1 MKNYKHFFLI
11 FICTCFA
18 ISVKAIVR
26 PNIIFSDNMVLQRGV
41 EVPIWG
47 TANTGEKVSIEFR
60 GQKYN
65 TIAKEG
71 KWLFKLK
78 PLKAGGPFVME
89 IKGENTISISNI
101 LVGEV
106 WLCSGQSNMEMLLGP
121 VKGRLAIENAKEAI
135 ANAINYPT
143 IREFTVARDASN
155 VPLTEV
161 KKGRWNVCDSVTV
174 KKFSAVGYFFA
185 NTLSQ
190 KLNVPIGLIH
200 SSFGGTGA
208 ERWTSREV
216 LESNPELKALVT
228 KYEKAIVSFPER
240 FKKYKENEVAI
251 IEAWKKEVTLAKEN
265 NKALPKK
272 PIAPVEPAKSG
283 DCGGLFNA
291 LIAPIIPYAIK
302 GVIWYQGEH
311 DSNKAKTSKEYQTLF
326 PALISDWRS
335 RWQQGDFPFLYVQIA
350 PNERN
355 TPELREAQLLTLQR
369 SPNTAMAVITEC
381 VDPTFDIHS
390 PIKKPVGDRLALA
403 ARALAYNEKIEYM
416 GPIYESMKIEGNTIR
431 ISFTHIGTGLVAKE
445 SDLIGFTIAGTDANF
460 VPAKAIIEGNTIVV
474 SAANV
479 IAPVNVRFGFI
490 NIPITN
496 LYNKEGLPA
505 SPFRT
510 DVP

>member
-1 MKNYKHFFLI
+1 MKNHNHYFSL

-18 ISVKAIVR
+18 ITVNATVH

-41 EVPIWG
+41 QVPIWG
-47 TANTGEKVSIEFR
+47 TANIGEKVSIEFA
-60 GQKYN
+60 GQKY
-65 TIAKEG
+65 TTVAKEG
-71 KWLFKLK
+71 KWLFTLK
-78 PLKAGGPFVME
+78 PLKAGGPFIMV

-121 VKGRLAIENAKEAI
+121 MKGRITIENAKETI

-143 IREFTVARDASN
+143 IREFTVARDASD
-155 VPLTEV
+155 VSLVEV
-161 KKGRWNVCDSVTV
+161 KKGRWDVCDSVTV
-174 KKFSAVGYFFA
+174 KSFSAVGYFFA
-185 NTLSQ
+185 NALSQ
-190 KLNVPIGLIH
+190 KLHVPIGLIH

-208 ERWTSREV
+208 ERWTSREM
-216 LESNPELKALVT
+216 LESNTELKELVS
-228 KYEKAIVSFPER
+228 KYEKSIVSFSER
-240 FKKYKENEVAI
+240 FQKYKENEAAI
-251 IEAWKKEVTLAKEN
+251 IEAWNQEVLLAKEN
-265 NKALPKK
+265 KTALPKK

-291 LIAPIIPYAIK
+291 MIAPIIPYAIK

-350 PNERN
+350 PNEKN

-369 SPNTAMAVITEC
+369 SPNTAMAVITDC
-381 VDPTFDIHS
+381 VDPTFNIHS

-416 GPIYESMKIEGNTIR
+416 GPIYQSMKIEGNSIR
-431 ISFTHIGTGLVAKE
+431 ISFTHIGSGLLAKE
-445 SDLIGFTIAGTDANF
+445 SDLIGFAIAGTDANF
-460 VPAKAIIEGNTIVV
+460 VPAKAIIEGNTVLV
-474 SAANV
+474 SAVDV
-479 IAPVNVRFGFI
+479 INPTNVRFGFV

-510 DVP
+510 DLP